1 MTYKEDLSRYILGM
15 RVDYTTFEMATE
27 KIIQLALNGSGGY
40 VCVGTVHMVM
50 ESFDDPGF
58 RKIVNSAD
66 IVTPDGMPLVW
77 GLKLLGIKDAQR
89 VYGPAL
95 TPYICEKA
103 SKLNV
108 PVGFYGGTKIVL
120 EKMIKNLKS
129 RFPSLNV
136 VYAYSPPFR
145 PLTDEEDKKIIDQ
158 INSSGVRILFVGL
171 GCPKQ
176 EIWMAEHKDKIKAV
190 MIGVGAAFDFIA
202 GVKPQA
208 PKWMQ
213 NIGLEW
219 LCRLMIEPRRL
230 WKRYLYNNPR
240 FIYHFGRQILKE
252 WLNANKQ
259 KT

>member
-1 MTYKEDLSRYILGM
+1 M
-15 RVDYTTFEMATE
+15 
-27 KIIQLALNGSGGY
+27 
-40 VCVGTVHMVM
+40 
-50 ESFDDPGF
+50 
-58 RKIVNSAD
+58 
-66 IVTPDGMPLVW
+66 W

-176 EIWMAEHKDKIKAV
+176 EIWMADHRDKIKAV

-219 LCRLMIEPRRL
+219 LFRLMIEPRRL